1 MKYHYTIIR
10 MINLKK
16 KPLHELLAR
25 IWRHQDF
32 IKHWRSCEIGIH
44 FRGFPSGSVVKKVKV
59 KVKSLSRVRLFA
71 TPWTV
76 AYQAPPSM
84 EFSRQEY
91 WSGLPFPSPGD
102 LPDSGIRPRSAFQA
116 DVLLGYSLICFNL
129 HEFFSPVV
137 STEHLG

>member
-59 KVKSLSRVRLFA
+59 KVKSLSRVCLFA
-71 TPWTV
+71 TLWTV
-76 AYQAPPSM
+76 AHQAPQSM
-84 EFSRQEY
+84 GFSRQIY

-102 LPDSGIRPRSAFQA
+102 PPDPGIEPMSPTLQA
-116 DVLLGYSLICFNL
+116 DALTSEPPTYLLIQELQ
-129 HEFFSPVV
+129 E
-137 STEHLG
+137 T